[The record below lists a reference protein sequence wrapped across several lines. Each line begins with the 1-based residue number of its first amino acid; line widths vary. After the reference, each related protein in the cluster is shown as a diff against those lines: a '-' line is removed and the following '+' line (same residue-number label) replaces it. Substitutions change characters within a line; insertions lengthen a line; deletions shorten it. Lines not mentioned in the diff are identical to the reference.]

1 MSGFDITS
9 CHEFWKNF
17 VNQDVYKVICLMET
31 MEDWCLDNDPSV
43 DQSINQMFESFENGD
58 TSIVSQHQTLTN
70 ILAYI
75 RMSRKLRI
83 MQALDSIEPGSASKL
98 ISYAEENSINNEAC
112 KTFIRRNVAFER
124 LRILNR
130 ILHKDRIDII
140 TQSVEQA

>member
-1 MSGFDITS
+1 
-9 CHEFWKNF
+9 
-17 VNQDVYKVICLMET
+17 MET
-31 MEDWCLDNDPSV
+31 MEEWCLDNDPLV
-43 DQSINQMFESFENGD
+43 DESLNDLFNAFESGNLE
-58 TSIVSQHQTLTN
+58 IVSQHQTLIN

-98 ISYAEENSINNEAC
+98 ISYAEENSISNEAC

-130 ILHKDRIDII
+130 ILHPERLKIV
-140 TQSVEQA
+140 TKSMETA